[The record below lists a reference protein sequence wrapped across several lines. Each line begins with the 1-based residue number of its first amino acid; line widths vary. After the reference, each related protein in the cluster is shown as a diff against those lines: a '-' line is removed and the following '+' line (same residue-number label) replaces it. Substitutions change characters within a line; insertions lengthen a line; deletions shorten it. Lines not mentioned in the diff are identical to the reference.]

1 MRIKDIKDE
10 QFVSNSLYGE
20 GKVVG
25 RTDDSIDVLFKDNE
39 IVTFKS
45 RGKNTDDVL
54 TPPPIIEKTK
64 FNFKIFK

>member
-1 MRIKDIKDE
+1 MRIKDMKDE
-10 QFVSNSLYGE
+10 QFVSNSLYGK

-45 RGKNTDDVL
+45 RGNGRTQSTFYFFIRKL
-54 TPPPIIEKTK
+54 
-64 FNFKIFK
+64 FNVKK

>member
-45 RGKNTDDVL
+45 RGNGRTQSTFDFIMSKL
-54 TPPPIIEKTK
+54 
-64 FNFKIFK
+64 FKDKK